1 MWNKLIVLLNCGK
14 NLRTFYE
21 WTNGAKLFCK
31 EHLTLQVIT
40 QIKKLLGVGGW
51 GELNPLNAKSQC
63 TCGAKE
69 NLHKAEQDRRFIQF
83 LVGLNEVNTIVR
95 GSILMIHCLRWH
107 KPFPC

>member
-40 QIKKLLGVGGW
+40 QIKKLLGVGGGW
-51 GELNPLNAKSQC
+51 
-63 TCGAKE
+63 
-69 NLHKAEQDRRFIQF
+69 
-83 LVGLNEVNTIVR
+83 VGG
-95 GSILMIHCLRWH
+95 GS
-107 KPFPC
+107 